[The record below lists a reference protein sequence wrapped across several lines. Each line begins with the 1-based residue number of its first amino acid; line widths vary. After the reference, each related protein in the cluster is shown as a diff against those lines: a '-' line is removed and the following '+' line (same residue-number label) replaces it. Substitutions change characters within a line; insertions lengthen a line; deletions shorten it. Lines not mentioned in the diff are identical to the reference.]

1 MLNSISLSRSR
12 PCLHAEPPAT
22 PSSFFKGR
30 STLLAAIGSAF
41 VVLAIAVAVNR
52 AWLPL
57 QWDLPIQRFVEDH
70 RTAALDSLFLAI
82 SRLGSTV
89 VVLAVSVMLI
99 FLTWR
104 RCRAVSI
111 AILVAA
117 TARPLLEFVLKD
129 VVGRAR
135 PNFERLVDGQG
146 YSFPSGHVMAA
157 IALYGL
163 LPVVVGL
170 FTRSPRVVV
179 GVGWGVGH
187 RHRCSRRE
195 PRLPRRALVLGR
207 CREPVARLVLLTGR
221 RSSAPVRASTLG
233 QRPGLGS
240 SLSKRPAGR
249 SERYDSTTGSSSA
262 GVAPCMITP
271 STPSS
276 N

>member
-89 VVLAVSVMLI
+89 VVLAVSVLLI

-170 FTRSPRVVV
+170 FTRSRALWWASVGVSGIVIGAVAASRVYLGVHWFSDVV
-179 GVGWGVGH
+179 GSLLLGSFFLLGVEAVLQYAHRPSVSGRGWD
-187 RHRCSRRE
+187 
-195 PRLPRRALVLGR
+195 PA
-207 CREPVARLVLLTGR
+207 CRSGLQAE
-221 RSSAPVRASTLG
+221 ASGTTR
-233 QRPGLGS
+233 RPGRARPV
-240 SLSKRPAGR
+240 SLRA
-249 SERYDSTTGSSSA
+249 
-262 GVAPCMITP
+262 
-271 STPSS
+271 
-276 N
+276 